1 MNSALENYVIRICRK
16 EELTALQKF
25 INDHWRNN
33 HLLATN
39 KVLMDWQH
47 LDRKNQSYNFIIAEC
62 RITKQIHGILG
73 FIPTSH
79 FDNSIKYF
87 DIWLA
92 LWKVKDGINITGLG
106 MVLLQFLINIKKP
119 RSIAGY
125 GFNKSMI
132 PILRFF
138 GHDVKE
144 LNHYYIINEKKN
156 NFGLIGNFDGLCKHK
171 NFVLDNEKKFMK
183 YNESNFLELSKES
196 SNFFL
201 DRFIPT
207 KSFTY
212 YYNRY
217 FLHPI
222 YKYHIYGI
230 VKKGKTLS
238 ILVFRLATHQSNR
251 ALRMVDYFGPNNSI
265 SGMTKEFQ
273 KLLYEYDA
281 EYVDFYNLGFRENL
295 LISSGFIKKGTSS
308 KVIIPSYFEPFE
320 KKNVTLRLSL
330 KCDKKYNY
338 FICKGDGD
346 QDRPS

>member
-1 MNSALENYVIRICRK
+1 MNDVLENYDLRICRK
-16 EELTALQKF
+16 EELTELQKF
-25 INDHWRNN
+25 INDNWKNN

-47 LDRKNQSYNFIIAEC
+47 LDRKNQSYNFVIAEC
-62 RITKQIHGILG
+62 RHTKQIHGILG
-73 FIPTSH
+73 YIPTSH
-79 FDNSIKYF
+79 FDKSIKDC

-92 LWKVKDGINITGLG
+92 LWQVKEGINVTGLG
-106 MVLLQFLINIKKP
+106 MVLLKFLVNIKKP

-138 GHDVKE
+138 GHEVKE
-144 LNHYYIINEKKN
+144 LNHYYIINDHKN
-156 NFGLIGNFDGLCKHK
+156 NFGLIGNFDGIYKHNK
-171 NFVLDNEKKFMK
+171 FVVDNEKKFIR
-183 YNESNFLELSKES
+183 YNENSFLKLSKNL
-196 SNFFL
+196 SNFFSEGI
-201 DRFIPT
+201 IPA

-230 VKKGKTLS
+230 VKKGKISS
-238 ILVFRLATHQSNR
+238 ILVFRLASYLSNK
-251 ALRMVDYFGPNNSI
+251 ALRMVDYFGSSNGI
-265 SGMTKEFQ
+265 IGTIKEFQ
-273 KLLYEYDA
+273 KLLYDYDA
-281 EYVDFYNLGFRENL
+281 EYVDFYNLGLSENL
-295 LISSGFIKKGTSS
+295 LTNSGFIKRDIPN
-308 KVIIPSYFEPFE
+308 KVIIPSYFEPFV
-320 KKNVTLRLSL
+320 KKNVTLRLGL
-330 KCDKKYNY
+330 KCDNKYNY